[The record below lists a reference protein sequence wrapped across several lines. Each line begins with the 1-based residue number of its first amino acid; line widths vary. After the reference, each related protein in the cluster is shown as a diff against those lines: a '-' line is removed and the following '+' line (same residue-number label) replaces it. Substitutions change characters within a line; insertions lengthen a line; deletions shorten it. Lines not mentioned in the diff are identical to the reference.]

1 MKKGV
6 KKRRTSETVMSCRMF
21 FIRLLRGNFRWPS
34 SLPNG
39 AVCSVARQ
47 FGHLGVLLRR
57 SASRRKSCAQSR

>member
-1 MKKGV
+1 
-6 KKRRTSETVMSCRMF
+6 MSCRMF
-21 FIRLLRGNFRWPS
+21 FIRLLRGNLRWPS